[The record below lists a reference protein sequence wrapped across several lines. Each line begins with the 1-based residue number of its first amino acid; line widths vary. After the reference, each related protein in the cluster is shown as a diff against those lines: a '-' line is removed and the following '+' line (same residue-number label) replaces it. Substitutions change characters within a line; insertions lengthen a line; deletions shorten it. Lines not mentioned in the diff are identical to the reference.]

1 VVLDLEAPGIEE
13 DPDAA
18 FHVPVRRSISDVPP
32 DDDLLRACARVLGA
46 WDWKERPGAVV
57 AIPSRRRPHLVAGLA
72 QGLARL
78 GRLPYLGEMSLQHGG
93 PAGQPGGNS
102 AFRLAAVWDRIV
114 VGDELRGRLA
124 EAGGAPILL
133 VDDLAD
139 SRWTMT
145 VAGRE
150 LRRAGATAVL
160 PFALALTA

>member
-1 VVLDLEAPGIEE
+1 
-13 DPDAA
+13 
-18 FHVPVRRSISDVPP
+18 VPVRRSVTDVPP
-32 DDDLLRACARVLGA
+32 DDALLTACARVLGS
-46 WDWKERPGAVV
+46 WDWKERPAAVV
-57 AIPSRRRPHLVAGLA
+57 AMPSRRRPHLVAGLA
-72 QGLARL
+72 EGLARL

-93 PAGQPGGNS
+93 PTGQPGGNS

-114 VGDELRGRLA
+114 VGDELRARLA
-124 EAGGAPILL
+124 SVPGPVLL

-150 LRRAGATAVL
+150 LRRAGAASVL

>member
-1 VVLDLEAPGIEE
+1 VQ
-13 DPDAA
+13 
-18 FHVPVRRSISDVPP
+18 RSVSDVPP
-32 DDDLLRACARVLGA
+32 DEELLKACARVLGS

-57 AIPSRRRPHLVAGLA
+57 AMPSRRRPQLVTGVA

-78 GRLPYLGEMSLQHGG
+78 GRLPYLGELSLQHGG
-93 PAGQPGGNS
+93 PTGRPGGNS

-114 VGDELRGRLA
+114 VGEELAERLA
-124 EAGGAPILL
+124 EAGSAPILL

-160 PFALALTA
+160 PFAIALTA